1 MKVALVTDLHFGVRN
16 DNVIFADYQK
26 RFFEQDFWP
35 VVYDKCDA
43 MICLGD
49 TFDRRRFI
57 NYRSLNAAH
66 EMFFDEIN
74 RWGKPTHLIVG
85 NHDTYYKR
93 NNSLS
98 APNLLI
104 KDLRENLFIYDALP
118 YEVEIGGVRT
128 LMIPW
133 IAPDHAIE
141 AGERIQ
147 NSSAQ
152 VVFGHLEVNGF
163 PMHPGMVCTHGTDAK
178 SYSRFDQVYSG
189 HFHTKSKIGNV
200 MYIGNAYQLTWA
212 DYGQERGF
220 HIWDTETLDLEFFE
234 NKQEMFVKLDY
245 DDTDAMTPIPMNLKD
260 KMVKVFV
267 KKKENPA
274 QYDVWLTSLQDQDP
288 LDLSIIEDFA
298 ELEVGE
304 IEVESR
310 DTMTILSEYVDK
322 LELGKGG
329 QELNLLLADLYGEAG
344 QIKDVE

>member
-1 MKVALVTDLHFGVRN
+1 MKIALVTDLHFGVRN

-35 VVYDKCDA
+35 VVYDRCDGI
-43 MICLGD
+43 ICLGD

-85 NHDTYYKR
+85 NHDTYYKK

-98 APNLLI
+98 APMLLI
-104 KDLRENLFIYDALP
+104 KDPRENLFIYDGLP
-118 YEVEIGGVRT
+118 QEVEIGGVRT
-128 LMIPW
+128 MMIPW
-133 IAPDHAIE
+133 IAPDHAQE
-141 AGERIQ
+141 AGELIQ
-147 NSSAQ
+147 DSTAQ

-163 PMHPGMVCTHGTDAK
+163 PMHPGMVCTHGSDPQTYK
-178 SYSRFDQVYSG
+178 KFEQVYSG

-220 HIWDTETLDLEFFE
+220 HIWDTETLDLEFFT
-234 NKQEMFVKLDY
+234 NSQEMFVKLDY
-245 DDTDAMTPIPMNLKD
+245 DDSNALNPVPMNLKD

-267 KKKENPA
+267 KNKGNPA
-274 QYDVWLTSLQDQDP
+274 AYDLWIQSLQDQDP
-288 LDLSIIEDFA
+288 SDLSIVEDFT

-304 IEVESR
+304 VEVESR
-310 DTMTILSEYVDK
+310 DTLSILSDYVEK
-322 LELGKGG
+322 LEIGKGG
-329 QELNLLLADLYGEAG
+329 DELNALLSDLYSEAG

>member
-26 RFFEQDFWP
+26 RFFEKDFWP
-35 VVYDKCDA
+35 VVREQCEEL
-43 MICLGD
+43 ICLGD

-66 EMFFDEIN
+66 EMFFNEVDK
-74 RWGKPTHLIVG
+74 WGKRTHLIVG
-85 NHDTYYKR
+85 NHDTYYKK

-104 KDLRENLFIYDALP
+104 RDLDNVRIYDGLP
-118 YEVEIGGVRT
+118 HEVDIGEVKT

-133 IAPDHAIE
+133 IAPDHAVE
-141 AGERIQ
+141 AGDKIA
-147 NSSAQ
+147 NSRATS
-152 VVFGHLEVNGF
+152 VFGHLEVNGF
-163 PMHPGMVCTHGTDAK
+163 PMHPGMVCSNGSDPKT
-178 SYSRFDQVYSG
+178 YRNFEQVFSG
-189 HFHTKSKIGNV
+189 HFHTKTKIGNI

-220 HIWDTETLDLEFFE
+220 HIWDTETLDLEFYP
-234 NKQEMFVKLDY
+234 NSQEMFVKLDY
-245 DDTDAMTPIPMNLKD
+245 DDTEAMTPIPMNLKD

-274 QYDVWLTSLQDQDP
+274 NYDIWVTSLQDQDP
-288 LDLSIIEDFA
+288 MDLSIIEDFA

-304 IEVESR
+304 VEVESR
-310 DTMTILSEYVDK
+310 DTMSILTDYVDK

-329 QELNLLLADLYGEAG
+329 TELNLLLSELYQEAG

>member
-26 RFFEQDFWP
+26 KFFEQDFWP
-35 VVYDKCDA
+35 VVYDECDA

-57 NYRSLNAAH
+57 NYRSLNCAH

-74 RWGKPTHLIVG
+74 RWGKDTHLIVG

-104 KDLRENLFIYDALP
+104 RDIENITIYDEIP
-118 YEVEIGGVRT
+118 FETEIGGVRV

-133 IAPDHAIE
+133 IAPDHSVE

-163 PMHPGMVCTHGTDAK
+163 PMHPGMVCNHGYDPKTYK
-178 SYSRFDQVYSG
+178 KFEQVYSG

-200 MYIGNAYQLTWA
+200 MYIGNAYQLNWG

-220 HIWDTETLDLEFFE
+220 HIWDTETLDLEFYE

-245 DDTDAMTPIPMNLKD
+245 DDTGVTPIPMNLKD

-274 QYDVWLTSLQDQDP
+274 SYDVWLSSIQDQDP

-304 IEVESR
+304 VEVESR

>member
-1 MKVALVTDLHFGVRN
+1 MKIALVTDLHFGVRN

-85 NHDTYYKR
+85 NHDTYYKK

-98 APNLLI
+98 APMLLI
-104 KDLRENLFIYDALP
+104 KDPRENLFIYDGLP

-133 IAPDHAIE
+133 IAPDHAQE
-141 AGERIQ
+141 AGELIQ
-147 NSSAQ
+147 DSTAQ

-163 PMHPGMVCTHGTDAK
+163 PMHPGMVCTHGSDLKTYK
-178 SYSRFDQVYSG
+178 KFEQVYSG

-220 HIWDTETLDLEFFE
+220 HIWDTETLDLEFFP
-234 NKQEMFVKLDY
+234 NSQEMFVKLEY
-245 DDTDAMTPIPMNLKD
+245 DDSNALNPVPMNLKD

-267 KKKENPA
+267 KNKGNPA
-274 QYDVWLTSLQDQDP
+274 AYDLWIQSLQDQDP
-288 LDLSIIEDFA
+288 SDLSIVEDFT

-304 IEVESR
+304 VEVESR
-310 DTMTILSEYVDK
+310 DTLSILSDYVEK
-322 LELGKGG
+322 LEIGKGG
-329 QELNLLLADLYGEAG
+329 DELNALLSDLYSEAG

>member
-1 MKVALVTDLHFGVRN
+1 LKIALVTDLHFGVRN

-35 VVYDKCDA
+35 VVYDKCDGI
-43 MICLGD
+43 ICLGD

-85 NHDTYYKR
+85 NHDTYYKK

-98 APNLLI
+98 APMLLI
-104 KDLRENLFIYDALP
+104 KDPRENLFIYGELP
-118 YEVEIGGVRT
+118 YEVDIGGVRT

-133 IAPDHAIE
+133 IAPDHAQE
-141 AGERIQ
+141 AGELIQ
-147 NSSAQ
+147 DSSAQ

-163 PMHPGMVCTHGTDAK
+163 PMHPGMVCTHGSDPKTYK
-178 SYSRFDQVYSG
+178 KFEQVYSG

-220 HIWDTETLDLEFFE
+220 HIWDTETLDLEFCP
-234 NKQEMFVKLDY
+234 NSQEMFVKLDY
-245 DDTDAMTPIPMNLKD
+245 DDSNALNPIPMNLKN

-267 KKKENPA
+267 KNKDNPA
-274 QYDVWLTSLQDQDP
+274 AYDLWIQSLQDQDP
-288 LDLSIIEDFA
+288 SDLSIVEDFT

-304 IEVESR
+304 VEVESR
-310 DTMTILSEYVDK
+310 DTLSILSDYVEK
-322 LELGKGG
+322 LEIGKGG
-329 QELNLLLADLYGEAG
+329 DELNALLSDLYNEAG

>member
-1 MKVALVTDLHFGVRN
+1 MKIALVTDLHFGVRN

-26 RFFEQDFWP
+26 RFFEKDFWP
-35 VVYDKCDA
+35 VVTEQCDE

-66 EMFFDEIN
+66 EMFFNEIEK
-74 RWGKPTHLIVG
+74 WGKRTHLIVG

-98 APNLLI
+98 SPNLLI
-104 KDLRENLFIYDALP
+104 RDIENIRIYDGLP
-118 YEVEIGGVRT
+118 YEVDIGEVKT

-133 IAPDHAIE
+133 IAPDHAVE
-141 AGERIQ
+141 AGEVIA
-147 NSSAQ
+147 NSRATS
-152 VVFGHLEVNGF
+152 VFGHLEVNGF
-163 PMHPGMVCTHGTDAK
+163 PMHPGMVCSNGSDPKTYK
-178 SYSRFDQVYSG
+178 KFEQVFSG
-189 HFHTKSKIGNV
+189 HFHTKSTIGNI

-220 HIWDTETLDLEFFE
+220 HIWDTETLDLEFYP
-234 NKQEMFVKLDY
+234 NQQEMFVKLEY
-245 DDTDAMTPIPMNLKD
+245 DDTQAMTPIPMNLKD

-267 KKKENPA
+267 KKKDNPA
-274 QYDVWLTSLQDQDP
+274 NYDIWVTSLQDQDP

-298 ELEVGE
+298 DLEVGE
-304 IEVESR
+304 VEVESR
-310 DTMTILSEYVDK
+310 DTMSILTDYVDK

-329 QELNLLLADLYGEAG
+329 NELNLLLAGLYQEAV

>member
-1 MKVALVTDLHFGVRN
+1 MKIALVTDLHFGVRN

-35 VVYDKCDA
+35 VVTEKCDEI
-43 MICLGD
+43 ICLGD

-66 EMFFDEIN
+66 EMFFNQIEK
-74 RWGKPTHLIVG
+74 WGKRTHLIVG

-98 APNLLI
+98 SPNLLI
-104 KDLRENLFIYDALP
+104 RDIENIRIYDGLP
-118 YEVEIGGVRT
+118 YEVDIGEVKT

-133 IAPDHAIE
+133 IAPDHAVE
-141 AGERIQ
+141 AGEVIA
-147 NSSAQ
+147 NSRATS
-152 VVFGHLEVNGF
+152 VFGHLEVNGF
-163 PMHPGMVCTHGTDAK
+163 PMHPGMVCSHGSDPKTYK
-178 SYSRFDQVYSG
+178 KFEQVFSG
-189 HFHTKSKIGNV
+189 HFHTKSTIGNI

-220 HIWDTETLDLEFFE
+220 HIWDTETLDLEFYP
-234 NKQEMFVKLDY
+234 NQQEMFVKLEY
-245 DDTDAMTPIPMNLKD
+245 DDTQAMTPIPMNLKD

-267 KKKENPA
+267 KKKDNPA
-274 QYDVWLTSLQDQDP
+274 NYDIWVTSLQDQDP

-298 ELEVGE
+298 DLEVGE
-304 IEVESR
+304 VEVESR
-310 DTMTILSEYVDK
+310 DTMSILTDYVDK

-329 QELNLLLADLYGEAG
+329 NELNLLLAGLYQEAV

>member
-1 MKVALVTDLHFGVRN
+1 MKIALVTDLHFGVRN

-35 VVYDKCDA
+35 VVTEKCDEI
-43 MICLGD
+43 ICLGD

-66 EMFFDEIN
+66 EMFFNEIEK
-74 RWGKPTHLIVG
+74 WGKRTHLIVG

-98 APNLLI
+98 SPNLLI
-104 KDLRENLFIYDALP
+104 RDIENIRIYDGLP
-118 YEVEIGGVRT
+118 YEVDIGEVKT

-133 IAPDHAIE
+133 IAPDHAVE
-141 AGERIQ
+141 AGEVIA
-147 NSSAQ
+147 NSRATS
-152 VVFGHLEVNGF
+152 VFGHLEVNGF
-163 PMHPGMVCTHGTDAK
+163 PMHPGMVCSHGSDPKTYK
-178 SYSRFDQVYSG
+178 KFEQVFSG
-189 HFHTKSKIGNV
+189 HFHTKSTIGNI

-220 HIWDTETLDLEFFE
+220 HIWDTETLDLEFYP
-234 NKQEMFVKLDY
+234 NQQEMFVKLDY
-245 DDTDAMTPIPMNLKD
+245 DDTQAMTPIPMNLKD

-267 KKKENPA
+267 KKKDNPA
-274 QYDVWLTSLQDQDP
+274 NYDIWVTSLQDQDP

-298 ELEVGE
+298 DLEVGE
-304 IEVESR
+304 VEVESR
-310 DTMTILSEYVDK
+310 DTMSILTDYVDK

-329 QELNLLLADLYGEAG
+329 NELNLLLAGLYQEAV